1 MTDSTPLINDSRQK
15 QGKLG
20 HRVLCCCD
28 SRKAVILINLF
39 ALVLIVAGLIAAAV
53 NNTFDSDT
61 SAIIGYVISILF
73 YLIVMF
79 SALQYHRCAVIVA
92 IIWNLIVIVWTS
104 VGLVMERET
113 LFAKNQNQTDIIIY
127 FTVFYVIHVFV
138 IYAEWVY
145 VSELLQCLRSTR
157 YGAMTGWARWAL
169 VTTCGTRLT

>member
-61 SAIIGYVISILF
+61 SAIIGYVISVLF

-145 VSELLQCLRSTR
+145 VSEVGKGIMSRETHSREKYSCCCN
-157 YGAMTGWARWAL
+157 
-169 VTTCGTRLT
+169 V